1 MKKLLLLTL
10 AIVTLTNMGYSQKT
24 ARPGFNKDGSFN
36 YKTTPSIFRGGVIVY
51 EKNGHGLVVAPMDLS
66 LEPLN
71 ESDTATLQV
80 KTAKTVC
87 EESRLNG
94 FSDWRLPTIYELNML
109 YKKKDKIGGFLPRRY
124 LSSTEME
131 YEQIWFQQFGNGKQY
146 KGDKYDEYHVRAVRD
161 F

>member
-71 ESDTATLQV
+71 ESDTAT

-94 FSDWRLPTIYELNML
+94 FSDWRLPTIYELNIL

-131 YEQIWFQQFGNGKQY
+131 YEQVWVQEFGNGKQY
-146 KGDKYDEYHVRAVRD
+146 KGGKDDGYHVRAVRD